1 MGKHFFSSK
10 NDLDEKNNQ
19 SSVNEKN
26 SLEYQN
32 LMDHSKKTY
41 DDYWDINNPVIRI
54 ILIILFKELSIL
66 SSGISLDTRIVS
78 AGCKV
83 STYSFRND

>member
-32 LMDHSKKTY
+32 LMDHSRKTY
-41 DDYWDINNPVIRI
+41 DDYWDINSPIIRI
-54 ILIILFKELSIL
+54 ILIFLFLIIVV
-66 SSGISLDTRIVS
+66 GAGYYFVMWFRTR
-78 AGCKV
+78 
-83 STYSFRND
+83 

>member
-32 LMDHSKKTY
+32 LMDHSRKTY
-41 DDYWDINNPVIRI
+41 DDYWDINSPIIRI
-54 ILIILFKELSIL
+54 ILIILFLIIVV
-66 SSGISLDTRIVS
+66 GVGYYFVMWFRTR
-78 AGCKV
+78 
-83 STYSFRND
+83 